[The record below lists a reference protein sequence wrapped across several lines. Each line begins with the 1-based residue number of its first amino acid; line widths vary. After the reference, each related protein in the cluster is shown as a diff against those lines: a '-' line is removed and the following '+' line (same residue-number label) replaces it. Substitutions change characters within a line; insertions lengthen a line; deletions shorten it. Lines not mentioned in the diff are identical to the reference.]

1 MLSLRILAKKLILLT
16 YPIFRI
22 KSLLESNFCPK
33 VRVIILHDIRDS
45 WLDPMKKFIMSIQ
58 NDFDF
63 ITPQQFAK
71 YMEGEFRLK
80 RNSLLITFDDGF
92 KSSKLA
98 TSQCLAPSNIKALF
112 FVCSDFLNLNDMDG
126 RKFTA
131 EKIYD
136 GAMPAKQIGDF
147 QLPMNVQDLKDL
159 LAEGHMIGSHSANHA
174 RFSKIVDISKLESE
188 IINSADKLENMLG
201 TKITAIAWP
210 FGSLDSI
217 SAQSLR
223 VIQRRY
229 KFCFSGIRGS
239 NTFKQN
245 RLSIYRECIDI
256 DNTLLFNKFI
266 CNNGLSLFYKG
277 QRKVLQDMVNTAT
290 KDRP

>member
-1 MLSLRILAKKLILLT
+1 MIKMLAFRTLAKKLILLT

-22 KSLLESNFCPK
+22 KSLLESKFCPK

-45 WLDPMKKFIMSIQ
+45 WLAPMKKFIMAIQ

-63 ITPQQFAK
+63 ITPQEFVK
-71 YMEGEFRLK
+71 YMEGEFPLK

-98 TSQCLAPSNIKALF
+98 TAQCLAPSNIKALF
-112 FVCSDFLNLNDMDG
+112 FVCSDFLNLSDTEG

-136 GAMPAKQIGDF
+136 GAMPAEQIGDF

-159 LAEGHMIGSHSANHA
+159 LAEGHMVGSHSANHA
-174 RFSKIVDISKLESE
+174 RLSKIIDSSKLESE
-188 IINSADKLENMLG
+188 IITAADKLESMLG

-210 FGSLDSI
+210 FGSLESI
-217 SAQSLR
+217 SAKALR

-245 RLSIYRECIDI
+245 KLSIYRECIDI
-256 DNTLLFNKFI
+256 DNALLFNKFI
-266 CNNGLSLFYKG
+266 CNNGLSLFLRRNKC
-277 QRKVLQDMVNTAT
+277 RKS
-290 KDRP
+290 R